1 MAAVSFLGLNPHT
14 AVFVDMGCGA
24 STPAPDAA
32 KSGEAPVAA
41 KSGKAAGAAKSGK
54 APVAAQSAEDKQYGP
69 VIKGHEAAIKTLF
82 KKIDVDNDGHL
93 IASELKDVVA
103 KYTGEAFD
111 EKQFFEWFDV
121 HGAGGAPDSQ
131 LDLKEFGWYIADLCE
146 GFDAPHTAVSG
157 VIRKFE
163 ELLAGPEAT
172 RYGPIIEGHEAA
184 IEALFK
190 KIDADGDGHLV
201 ASELKN
207 VIAKYTGEAFDEKQ
221 FFGWFDVHGASGAPD
236 NQLDLKE
243 FGWYVADIAE
253 GFGLNPTEK
262 VGSII
267 DELSAACS

>member
-1 MAAVSFLGLNPHT
+1 MHGIPFLHASYWRKAVSPSSIASLRPQ
-14 AVFVDMGCGA
+14 MGCGA
-24 STPAPDAA
+24 STPAPGAD
-32 KSGEAPVAA
+32 EAPG
-41 KSGKAAGAAKSGK
+41 KQSSKQSGK
-54 APVAAQSAEDKQYGP
+54 QSAEDKQYGP
-69 VIKGHEAAIKTLF
+69 IIKGHEAALKTLF

-93 IASELKDVVA
+93 VAGELKDVVA

-131 LDLKEFGWYIADLCE
+131 LDLKEFSWYIADLCE
-146 GFDAPHTAVSG
+146 GFDKPNTAVSG

-163 ELLAGPEAT
+163 ELLAGPEET
-172 RYGPIIEGHEAA
+172 RYGPIIEGNEAA

-201 ASELKN
+201 ASELKDA
-207 VIAKYTGEAFDEKQ
+207 IAKYTGEAFDEKQ

-243 FGWYVADIAE
+243 FGWYIADIAE
-253 GFGLNPTEK
+253 GFGLNPQEK

-267 DELSAACS
+267 TELSAAVSA

>member
-1 MAAVSFLGLNPHT
+1 
-14 AVFVDMGCGA
+14 MG
-24 STPAPDAA
+24 
-32 KSGEAPVAA
+32 
-41 KSGKAAGAAKSGK
+41 
-54 APVAAQSAEDKQYGP
+54 
-69 VIKGHEAAIKTLF
+69 
-82 KKIDVDNDGHL
+82 DVDGDGHL
-93 IASELKDVVA
+93 VAGELKDVVA

-131 LDLKEFGWYIADLCE
+131 LDLKEFSGYIADLCE
-146 GFDAPHTAVSG
+146 GFDKPNTAASG

-190 KIDADGDGHLV
+190 K
-201 ASELKN
+201 
-207 VIAKYTGEAFDEKQ
+207 
-221 FFGWFDVHGASGAPD
+221 FDVDGASGAPD

-243 FGWYVADIAE
+243 FGWYIADIAE
-253 GFGLNPTEK
+253 GFGLNPKEK

-267 DELSAACS
+267 TELSAAASA